1 MRELSTEQKDKIL
14 NLAKQLDEALDEA
27 NCRLLAKNG
36 SCDWSAT
43 LLVVPTEVEM
53 GERGIREY
61 NEDGEMQ
68 EVEPI
73 DDDDALSLP
82 IECTVFSTETN
93 SLYEEGKCESNYF

>member
-1 MRELSTEQKDKIL
+1 MRELSAEQKEKIL

-53 GERGIREY
+53 GERGIREL
-61 NEDGEMQ
+61 NEEGKME
-68 EVEPI
+68 EVESI
-73 DDDDALSLP
+73 DDDTALSLP
-82 IECTVFSTETN
+82 IECTVYSTETN
-93 SLYEEGKCESNYF
+93 SLYEEGKCYSNYF

>member
-1 MRELSTEQKDKIL
+1 MRELSTEQKEKIL
-14 NLAKQLDEALDEA
+14 NLAKQLDEALDEN

-43 LLVVPTEVEM
+43 LLVVPKEVEM

-61 NEDGEMQ
+61 NADGEME

-73 DDDDALSLP
+73 DDDTVVSLP
-82 IECTVFSTETN
+82 NECTVYSTETN
-93 SLYEEGKCESNYF
+93 SLYEEGKCYSNYF